1 MRFLEPMMLWALS
14 LVPLL
19 VAGYLLL
26 QRRRKAYTVRFTN
39 LELLG
44 TVAPKAPGWRRH
56 LAPALLLLSFAV
68 LIGAMARPSM
78 SVQVPKQQSS
88 VVLVL
93 DVSRSMSATDLAPD
107 RMTAAKRAA
116 HEFIGSVPGSLRL
129 GVVAFSNSAHL
140 VSPLSRSRA
149 PVRQAISS
157 LTPVAGTAMGDG
169 IAVALQEIAR
179 LRASQGDV
187 PASILLLSDGKTNR
201 GTPPGI
207 VASEASRMKV
217 PIFAVGIGTEGAVL
231 ELGDTLVPVDLD
243 EQELRS
249 VTDPTGGSYFESA
262 SAESL
267 EEVYRKLGSALG
279 YEKARREVTPYAAGL
294 GALLLLVGA
303 SGGML
308 WYQRIP

>member
-1 MRFLEPMMLWALS
+1 MRFIAPMMLWGLL

-19 VAGYLLL
+19 VAAYMVL

-44 TVAPKAPGWRRH
+44 TVAPKTPGWRRH
-56 LAPALLLLSFAV
+56 VAPALLLASFVV
-68 LIGAMARPSM
+68 LVGAMARPSM
-78 SVQVPKQQSS
+78 SVQVPRQQSS
-88 VVLVL
+88 VVLVI

-107 RMTAAKRAA
+107 RMTAAKTAA
-116 HEFIGSVPGSLRL
+116 REFLRSVPPSLRV

-140 VSPLSRSRA
+140 VSPISRSRVQA
-149 PVRQAISS
+149 RQAIDS

-169 IAVALQEIAR
+169 LAVALQEIAR
-179 LRASQGDV
+179 LRSSQGEV
-187 PASILLLSDGKTNR
+187 PASVLLLSDGKTNR
-201 GTPPGI
+201 GTPPSV
-207 VASEASRMKV
+207 VAGEATRLEV

-243 EQELRS
+243 ENELRS
-249 VTDPTGGSYFESA
+249 VSEPTGGSYFESA
-262 SAESL
+262 TAESL
-267 EEVYRKLGSALG
+267 QEVYRKLGSALG

-294 GALLLLVGA
+294 GALLVLAGA
-303 SGGML
+303 MGGLL